1 MRLHSFSSFSV
12 STTMAVALIAISAI
26 SSYVGVTDAWFRLS
40 ENQIIYL
47 YSTSAQVIAA
57 VYGLTITGYLFF
69 RSELLREA
77 QNDDTRAKSIEKVEK
92 RYLWQLIVI
101 TILVAITILLT
112 NVVIAKQSS
121 SSLITL
127 TILLNSAQSS
137 FAIAFVAISLFVLD
151 VVTPHNVEAASQQ
164 IQNEIDPSHGSDRAQ
179 GSLEE
184 FIRTYNEIENLL
196 KKASAIFQPLML
208 AMQTT
213 SKLRRT
219 PNARLAELLW
229 RERKITHS
237 LFVEIKELITLRN
250 AIVHGADPVVSQELV
265 ERSKRV
271 LQEFKEAIDKAE
283 DENTTSRNF
292 MP

>member
-1 MRLHSFSSFSV
+1 MRLHSFSSFTV
-12 STTMAVALIAISAI
+12 SISMAMALIAISGI

-40 ENQIIYL
+40 ENQIMYL

-77 QNDDTRAKSIEKVEK
+77 QSDDTRAKSIEKVEK
-92 RYLWQLIVI
+92 RYLWQLIII

-121 SSLITL
+121 SSFVTL
-127 TILLNSAQSS
+127 TVLLNSAQSS

-164 IQNEIDPSHGSDRAQ
+164 IQNEIDPSHGSDQTQ

-184 FIRTYNEIENLL
+184 FIRTYNEIEILL
-196 KKASAIFQPLML
+196 KKASNIFQPLML
-208 AMQTT
+208 ATQTAGK
-213 SKLRRT
+213 SRRT

-229 RERKITHS
+229 RARKIEHS
-237 LFVEIKELITLRN
+237 LFMEIKELITLRN

-271 LQEFKEAIDKAE
+271 LQDFKDAIEKAE
-283 DENTTSRNF
+283 EENSTVQNT